1 MNSARGDQSLT
12 EAFELVNMLQE
23 NMRADGESESSM
35 QKICQALD
43 FLIDNDKYKGLS
55 HVNQRPIRDM
65 LLLFHGE
72 AHLANK

>member
-1 MNSARGDQSLT
+1 
-12 EAFELVNMLQE
+12 
-23 NMRADGESESSM
+23 
-35 QKICQALD
+35 
-43 FLIDNDKYKGLS
+43 LS